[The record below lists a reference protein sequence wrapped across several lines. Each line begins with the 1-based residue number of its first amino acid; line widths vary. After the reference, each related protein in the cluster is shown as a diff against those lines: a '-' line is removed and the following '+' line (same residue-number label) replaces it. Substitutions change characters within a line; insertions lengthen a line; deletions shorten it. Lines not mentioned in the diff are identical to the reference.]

1 VDDQQFEANI
11 VGARFNFSLNT
22 RFFIKL
28 YTQWNDARQYANLNF
43 LLRYI
48 YRPGSDFY
56 LVYDRR
62 MKTADGWQTE
72 GWTLLTKLTYY
83 TSL

>member
-1 VDDQQFEANI
+1 MINSLRPTSWEP
-11 VGARFNFSLNT
+11 GSTFSPT
-22 RFFIKL
+22 RASFIKL

-48 YRPGSDFY
+48 YHPGSDFY
-56 LVYDRR
+56 LMYDQR
-62 MKTADGWQTE
+62 MKTAD